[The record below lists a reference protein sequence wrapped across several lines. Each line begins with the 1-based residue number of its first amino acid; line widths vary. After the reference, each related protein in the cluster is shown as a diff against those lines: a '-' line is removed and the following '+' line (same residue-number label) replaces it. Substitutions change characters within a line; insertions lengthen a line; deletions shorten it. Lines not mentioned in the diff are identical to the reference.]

1 MLYICVK
8 NTMARNTKKQLQLS
22 DNEISQLRA
31 FSVSRTES
39 SSKVQRSRIIIDYS
53 SGMTIAKIVRKYGT
67 NRPLVERAIDKA
79 IQFGPITAL
88 DDLPRSGRP
97 SEITD
102 AAKAWVVSIA
112 CEPPTKFGFAAETW
126 TYSALAEYIRK
137 NCTAAGYASLKKTG
151 KSFLNN
157 VLSKSNIK
165 PHKISYYL
173 ERKDPEF
180 DVKMASVLHVY
191 KEVAL
196 INDDNLCANKYTT
209 VSYDEKPGIQ
219 AIKNIAPQLQPVPHV
234 HSTIGRD
241 YEYKR
246 LGTVSLL
253 AAIDL
258 HTGKIIPIIRDRHRS
273 KEFIELLKE
282 LDNEYPADWKIRIVL
297 DNHSSHISKETRAFL
312 KNHPERFEFVFTP
325 KHGSWLNMIEMF
337 FSKIARG
344 FLRHIRVNSKE
355 ELIQRIYQ
363 GIEEINQEPVVFRWK
378 YKMDEIFLN

>member
-1 MLYICVK
+1 
-8 NTMARNTKKQLQLS
+8 
-22 DNEISQLRA
+22 
-31 FSVSRTES
+31 
-39 SSKVQRSRIIIDYS
+39 
-53 SGMTIAKIVRKYGT
+53 MTIAEIVRKYGT
-67 NRPLVERAIDKA
+67 NRPLVERTVDKA
-79 IQFGPITAL
+79 IEFGPITAL

-112 CEPPTKFGFAAETW
+112 CESPTKFGFAAETW
-126 TYSALAEYIRK
+126 TYSALAKYIQK
-137 NCTAAGYASLKKTG
+137 NCTAAGYASLIKTG

-180 DVKMASVLHVY
+180 DIKMASVLHVY

-219 AIKNIAPQLQPVPHV
+219 AIKNIAPQLQPVPNV

-258 HTGKIIPIIRDRHRS
+258 HTGRIIPIVRDRHRS
-273 KEFIELLKE
+273 KEFIEFLKE
-282 LDNEYPADWKIRIVL
+282 LDKQYPDDWKIRVVL

-312 KNHPERFEFVFTP
+312 KTHPERFEFVFTP

-355 ELIQRIYQ
+355 ELIQRIYK

-378 YKMDEIFLN
+378 YKMDEISTN